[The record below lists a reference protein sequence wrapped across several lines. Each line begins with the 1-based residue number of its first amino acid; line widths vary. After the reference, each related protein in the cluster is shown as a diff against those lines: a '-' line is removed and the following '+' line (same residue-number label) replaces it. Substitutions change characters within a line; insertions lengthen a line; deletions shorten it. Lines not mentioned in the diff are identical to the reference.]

1 MIDFII
7 NALKIIFL
15 LGFLV
20 LIHEGGHFIVAKLC
34 KIRVNQFAI
43 GFGPTLL
50 KKQGKETLY
59 ALRLIPLGGFVNLE
73 GEEEYSD
80 KEGSFS
86 KTSVPR
92 KIAIVL
98 AGGLV
103 NIIFG
108 LVVYFAL
115 VSISGNYIS
124 NEIEQIQNQQLIA
137 QGLQEGDKIIEVN
150 NKKIN
155 LISDISSIIEK
166 SNKKDVT
173 LTVQRENEQFE
184 INTSLIENKSKSIG
198 IYFTSVDEENSK
210 IALVYPGSPAE
221 TAGLK
226 QDDII
231 LQIDGIDVE
240 NNAQNVIEYIQNSQ
254 NEAVTIKVKRND
266 EEKTVEVKPE
276 EIITY
281 TLGIQFKTAPNTI
294 TNNVYYGF
302 WDTANFLGS
311 IAENLKML
319 FTGKVGADQLTGPI
333 GISQMVAKTSGVY
346 DFVYILALIS
356 LSLGVTNL
364 LPFPPL
370 DGGKVVIY
378 IIEGIRRK
386 PLKESIEMNIQLIGF
401 GLIIALSLFVA
412 YNDILRIF

>member
-1 MIDFII
+1 MINFII

-86 KTSVPR
+86 KTTVPK

-108 LVVYFAL
+108 LVVYFSL

-137 QGLQEGDKIIEVN
+137 QGLQEGDEIVEVN

-155 LISDISSIIEK
+155 LISDISNIIEK

-346 DFVYILALIS
+346 DFVYLLALIS

-401 GLIIALSLFVA
+401 GLIIALSIFVA

>member
-86 KTSVPR
+86 KTTVPK

-155 LISDISSIIEK
+155 LLSDISSIIEK

-184 INTSLIENKSKSIG
+184 INTELLESKSKSIG

-210 IALVYPGSPAE
+210 IALVYPESPAE

-254 NEAVTIKVKRND
+254 NESISIKVKRND

-346 DFVYILALIS
+346 DFVYLLALIS

>member
-86 KTSVPR
+86 KTTVPK

-108 LVVYFAL
+108 LIVYFGL

-124 NEIEQIQNQQLIA
+124 NEIEQIQNQQLIE

-155 LISDISSIIEK
+155 LISDISNIIEK

-173 LTVQRENEQFE
+173 LSIQRENEQFE
-184 INTSLIENKSKSIG
+184 INTELLENKSKSIG
-198 IYFTSVDEENSK
+198 IYFTTVDEKNSK

-240 NNAQNVIEYIQNSQ
+240 NNAQNVIEYIQNST
-254 NEAVTIKVKRND
+254 NESLSIKVKRND
-266 EEKTVEVKPE
+266 KEETVQVKPE
-276 EIITY
+276 EVTTY
-281 TLGIQFKTAPNTI
+281 TLGIQFKTAKNTF
-294 TNNVYYGF
+294 TNNIYYGF

-412 YNDILRIF
+412 YNDITRMF